1 MPPEAASTNPR
12 STVRIAG
19 HPIHPMLV
27 PLPIGFLV
35 GAFLTDIAYLKSGW
49 ASSAH
54 FSGWLFGAGIVTA
67 LIAAAVGFTDFLGDR
82 RIRAIRKSW
91 WHMFGNLAAVA
102 LSVVNFIVHMRDGA
116 AAVLPLGIWLSGIVT
131 VLLLFNGWMGGELV
145 FRGRVGVLEPEP
157 EEGR

>member
-1 MPPEAASTNPR
+1 MATNPR

-19 HPIHPMLV
+19 HPLHPMLV

-35 GAFLTDIAYLKSGW
+35 GAFLTDIAYLTSSWSGF
-49 ASSAH
+49 AYFSA
-54 FSGWLFGAGIVTA
+54 WLIAAGIVTA
-67 LIAAAVGFTDFLGDR
+67 LLAAVAGFVDFLGEP

-91 WHMFGNLAAVA
+91 YHLIGNLLAVA
-102 LSVVNFIVHMRDGA
+102 LSVVNLIVHMRDGA

-145 FRGRVGVLEPEP
+145 FRGRVGVLEAEP
-157 EEGR
+157 EREA

>member
-49 ASSAH
+49 ASYAH
-54 FSGWLFGAGIVTA
+54 FSGWLIGAGIVTA
-67 LIAAAVGFTDFLGDR
+67 LI
-82 RIRAIRKSW
+82 
-91 WHMFGNLAAVA
+91 
-102 LSVVNFIVHMRDGA
+102 A
-116 AAVLPLGIWLSGIVT
+116 AAVLPLGIWLSGIVA